1 MTNALHLSAREVVEL
16 YSIRW
21 QIELFFK
28 ELKSILGMH
37 QYKFKRFDAVQG
49 WMEVVMITFVYLEWT
64 RKKKLADKRVKKK
77 TKEIWREQRAFGI
90 RQAVLIGIEIREH
103 RWIQKRIKSKHGLK
117 TLAKSITQLLATE
130 YRCAA

>member
-1 MTNALHLSAREVVEL
+1 
-16 YSIRW
+16 
-21 QIELFFK
+21 
-28 ELKSILGMH
+28 
-37 QYKFKRFDAVQG
+37 
-49 WMEVVMITFVYLEWT
+49 MITFVYLEWT